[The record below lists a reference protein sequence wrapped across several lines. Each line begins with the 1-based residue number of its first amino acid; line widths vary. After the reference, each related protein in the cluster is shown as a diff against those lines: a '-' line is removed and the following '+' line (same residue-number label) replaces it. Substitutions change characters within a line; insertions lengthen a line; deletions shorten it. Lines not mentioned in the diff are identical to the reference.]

1 MIWLT
6 LVEMVRRPLL
16 DEKSLDFIFTWH
28 GCRTHSWY
36 LCTIIIF
43 PELVLHNVGC
53 WRTPSSRWSANQML
67 GTKKKGVGLP
77 LGPAQL
83 NPLRSWCQSQWL
95 GNQKMC
101 GFFLQL
107 SSSYSPAIAALVMIS
122 PIHSDDR
129 ERFFWWESWI
139 KTELISGCTVGLYCI
154 HGSSNFLCFLVWLS
168 PLTTT

>member
-1 MIWLT
+1 MTWLT
-6 LVEMVRRPLL
+6 LVEMVRRLL
-16 DEKSLDFIFTWH
+16 MDFIFTWH
-28 GCRTHSWY
+28 GCRTQSWY
-36 LCTIIIF
+36 VCTIIFF
-43 PELVLHNVGC
+43 PELVLRNVGC

-107 SSSYSPAIAALVMIS
+107 SSSYRPAIAALVMIS
-122 PIHSDDR
+122 PIWTQRWQRAVFSKEYHHGHHANVR
-129 ERFFWWESWI
+129 EMRF
-139 KTELISGCTVGLYCI
+139 GVGFETFCCGGKI
-154 HGSSNFLCFLVWLS
+154 G
-168 PLTTT
+168 